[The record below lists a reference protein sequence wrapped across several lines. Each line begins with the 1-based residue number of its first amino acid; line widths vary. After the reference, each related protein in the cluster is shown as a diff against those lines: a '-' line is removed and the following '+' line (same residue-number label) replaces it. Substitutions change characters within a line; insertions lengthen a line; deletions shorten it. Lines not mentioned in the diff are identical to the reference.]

1 MNLIHSV
8 ESAEI
13 QFRQI
18 LEDFF
23 ITIYDERSLSSH
35 GIDHHRRVWKYAKE
49 LLHFKFDTNSELS
62 FQFISK
68 LIIACYLHDIGMSVD
83 NGIRHGKHSKN
94 LCKDFLSKNNL
105 SRKEYEDLLETIENH
120 DRKEYTGDIEV
131 NELLTIL
138 SVADDLDAFG
148 FSGIYR
154 YSEIYLIRGIKPEII
169 GEMVIQNA
177 AKRFAHFEKNFGLN
191 NPMVQKHRDRYDI
204 LIRFF
209 TEYNKQAPYYCFD
222 CQKPLGFCGVIEL
235 FIEMIKNKKVLNEIF
250 PEQEK
255 YPEDH
260 IIQWFFNG
268 LKTEMESQINTPQT
282 RK

>member
-1 MNLIHSV
+1 MNLNHSV

-13 QFRQI
+13 QFKQI

-23 ITIYDERSLSSH
+23 INIYDERSLSSH

-49 LLHFKFDTNSELS
+49 LLHFRFNTDNRPS

-83 NGIRHGKHSKN
+83 RGIRHGKHSRN
-94 LCKDFLSKNNL
+94 LCKEFLSGNNL
-105 SRKEYEDLLETIENH
+105 PIKEYEDLLETIENH
-120 DRKEYTGDIEV
+120 DRKEYTADSEI
-131 NELLTIL
+131 NDLLTIL

-154 YSEIYLIRGIKPEII
+154 YSEIYLVRGIKPEII
-169 GEMVIQNA
+169 GEMVIENA
-177 AKRFAHFEKNFGLN
+177 AKRFEHFEKNFGLN
-191 NPMVQKHRDRYDI
+191 TQLVQKHRVRYDI

-209 TEYNKQAPYYCFD
+209 TGYNKQVTCYHFD
-222 CQKPLGFCGVIEL
+222 GQKSFEFCGIVEI
-235 FIEMIKNKKVLNEIF
+235 FIQMIKNKKVLNDIF

-255 YPEDH
+255 YQEDS
-260 IIQWFFNG
+260 IIQWFFDG
-268 LKTEMESQINTPQT
+268 LKTEIS
-282 RK
+282 

>member
-13 QFRQI
+13 KLKQI

-35 GIDHHRRVWKYAKE
+35 GIDHHRRVWNYAKE
-49 LLHFKFDTNSELS
+49 LLHFQSDNNSEQS
-62 FQFISK
+62 FQLISK

-83 NGIRHGKHSKN
+83 SGIRHGKHSSN

-105 SRKEYEDLLETIENH
+105 PVKDFEDLLETIENH
-120 DRKEYTGDIEV
+120 DIKEYTGDSEI

-148 FSGIYR
+148 FLGIYR
-154 YSEIYLIRGIKPEII
+154 YSEIYLLRGIRPEII
-169 GEMVIQNA
+169 GEMVIENA
-177 AKRFAHFEKNFGLN
+177 AKRFEHFEKNFGLN
-191 NPMVQKHRDRYDI
+191 IQLFHKHRDRYDI

-209 TEYNKQAPYYCFD
+209 NEYNKQTPSYRFD
-222 CQKPLGFCGVIEL
+222 CQKPRGFCGIVEL
-235 FIEMIKNKKVLNEIF
+235 LIQMIKNKKVLNEIF
-250 PEQEK
+250 AEQEK
-255 YPEDH
+255 YQEDQ

-268 LKTEMESQINTPQT
+268 LKKEIV
-282 RK
+282 